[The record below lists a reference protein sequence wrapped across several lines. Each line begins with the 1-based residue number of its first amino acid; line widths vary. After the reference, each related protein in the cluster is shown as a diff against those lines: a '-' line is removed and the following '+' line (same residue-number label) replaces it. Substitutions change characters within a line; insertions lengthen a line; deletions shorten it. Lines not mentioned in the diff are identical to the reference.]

1 MYVVL
6 VISTHGAIRTKR
18 TSECIKKVPR
28 IKTFKLPVNMYK
40 IDASRPGDSYNPPT
54 DTFNIDIKEKILN
67 LAALHKDNEP
77 YEKIKE
83 ALPRELKRME
93 HSYGFEFI
101 GYEGTQHESGN
112 RIYNKMYSFNSDE
125 AQSAA
130 DFKIE
135 LFVSDECGNMNYE
148 NITEEVFGVS
158 NIRHTINLKDYE
170 ILLSTLLK
178 KVHSKIVDMVD
189 CNYILIDLTCSSI
202 VNSNNQRY
210 NDRTNRLLIRT
221 EKKGFNN

>member
-18 TSECIKKVPR
+18 SSECIKKIPR

-40 IDASRPGDSYNPPT
+40 IDASKPGYCYNPPT
-54 DTFNIDIKEKILN
+54 DTFNIDIKEMILH

-77 YEKIKE
+77 YEKIKK
-83 ALPRELKRME
+83 ALSGELKRMDC
-93 HSYGFEFI
+93 SYGFEFI
-101 GYEGTQHESGN
+101 EYEGTQYESGN

-148 NITEEVFGVS
+148 DITEEVFGVS
-158 NIRHTINLKDYE
+158 NIRYTIIPKYYE
-170 ILLSTLLK
+170 ILLSSLLK
-178 KVHSKIVDMVD
+178 KVHSKIVGMVD
-189 CNYILIDLTCSSI
+189 YNYILIDLTCSSI
-202 VNSNNQRY
+202 LDSNNERY

-221 EKKGFNN
+221 AKKVLNN

>member
-1 MYVVL
+1 
-6 VISTHGAIRTKR
+6 
-18 TSECIKKVPR
+18 
-28 IKTFKLPVNMYK
+28 
-40 IDASRPGDSYNPPT
+40 
-54 DTFNIDIKEKILN
+54 
-67 LAALHKDNEP
+67 
-77 YEKIKE
+77 
-83 ALPRELKRME
+83 
-93 HSYGFEFI
+93 
-101 GYEGTQHESGN
+101 
-112 RIYNKMYSFNSDE
+112 MYSFNSDE

-158 NIRHTINLKDYE
+158 NIRHTKNLKDYE

-178 KVHSKIVDMVD
+178 RVHSKIVDMVD

-202 VNSNNQRY
+202 VNSNNQQY

-221 EKKGFNN
+221 AKKRL